1 MILDLYKDSL
11 EYSAKDWKTLVFLG
25 IFTIFNFFVIPVFLI
40 AGYNYRV
47 IKTGV
52 HGIINGRD
60 SLPKFDDFV
69 TMLIDG
75 IKVLVIEF
83 AYFIVIFLVFLICTI
98 TGAQVADM
106 GSGAVLYFGWLLTFV
121 LGVVAFLMCQMG
133 ICNMA
138 YNNGAFSKA
147 FALKELK
154 GVIDKIGWFE
164 SIITYLGIIIIS
176 VVISVVTSA
185 IIFAIFA
192 LLGVSAAVL
201 HVNPAGIFILGVIII
216 SLINTFFIG
225 PYLNIFS
232 SRSVGLL
239 YATQTYTDEDL
250 EDDIIDD
257 DNIKMDI
264 VEGNEGLE
272 TNIIKKDEIKKDII
286 EDEKLETDI
295 TDNKKIEKD
304 IVDDNE

>member
-11 EYSAKDWKTLVFLG
+11 EYSAKDWRNLVFLG

-47 IKTGV
+47 IKTAT

-60 SLPKFDDFV
+60 SLPKFDDFAN
-69 TMLIDG
+69 MFIDG

-83 AYFIVIFLVFLICTI
+83 VYLIVIFIVFLIFTI
-98 TGAQVADM
+98 TGAKVADM
-106 GSGAVLYFGWLLTFV
+106 GSGAVLYFGWLLTFI
-121 LGVVAFLMCQMG
+121 LGIVAFLMCQMG

-185 IIFAIFA
+185 LIFAIFTV
-192 LLGVSAAVL
+192 LGISAAVL

-232 SRSVGLL
+232 SRCVGLL
-239 YATQTYTDEDL
+239 YATQTYTDDDL
-250 EDDIIDD
+250 EDDILDD
-257 DNIKMDI
+257 DEMDDV
-264 VEGNEGLE
+264 VEEN
-272 TNIIKKDEIKKDII
+272 K
-286 EDEKLETDI
+286 KLETDI
-295 TDNKKIEKD
+295 INNEVETDIVKKDGEEKTDSMNNNEIETD